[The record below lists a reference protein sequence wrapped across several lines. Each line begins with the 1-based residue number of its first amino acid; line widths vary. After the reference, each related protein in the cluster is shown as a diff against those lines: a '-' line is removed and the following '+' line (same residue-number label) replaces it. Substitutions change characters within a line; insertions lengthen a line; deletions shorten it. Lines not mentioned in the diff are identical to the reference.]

1 VIVLDTHV
9 LVWWV
14 NGGEEL
20 TASSKEAINQ
30 ELSSSAG
37 EILISSI
44 TAWEIALLVDKERL
58 SLTMHINDWFAVVGE
73 IEEVRFVPVDNDL
86 AIQSVTLPGEFHK
99 DPADRLITA
108 LARRHSVPLITADTK
123 IRNYRHVKTIW

>member
-1 VIVLDTHV
+1 MIVLDTHV

-14 NGGEEL
+14 NGGREL
-20 TASSKEAINQ
+20 TTPAKQAIKQ
-30 ELSSSAG
+30 ELSDTG

-58 SLTMHINDWFAVVGE
+58 SLTMNIDDWFVVVGK
-73 IEEVRFVPVDNDL
+73 IEGVHFVPLDNDL

-99 DPADRLITA
+99 DPADRMITA
-108 LARRHSVPLITADTK
+108 LARRHSIPLITADTK
-123 IRNYRHVKTIW
+123 IRGYRHVKTIW

>member
-1 VIVLDTHV
+1 MIVLDTHV

-14 NGGEEL
+14 NGGKEL
-20 TASSKEAINQ
+20 TTSAKQAIKH
-30 ELSSSAG
+30 ELSDTG

-58 SLTMHINDWFAVVGE
+58 SLTMNIDDWFAVVGR
-73 IEEVRFVPVDNDL
+73 IEGVRFVPLDNEL

-99 DPADRLITA
+99 DPADRMITA
-108 LARRHSVPLITADTK
+108 LARRHSIPLVTADTM
-123 IRNYRHVKTIW
+123 IRGYRHVKTIW

>member
-1 VIVLDTHV
+1 MIVLDTHV

-14 NGGEEL
+14 DGGNEL
-20 TASSKEAINQ
+20 TVHAKEAIKQ
-30 ELSSSAG
+30 EVSSAS

-44 TAWEIALLVDKERL
+44 TAWEVAMLVDKGRL
-58 SLTMHINDWFAVVGE
+58 SLTMNIDDWFAVVGE
-73 IEEVRFVPVDNDL
+73 IEGVRFVPLDNEL

-99 DPADRLITA
+99 DPADRMITA
-108 LARRHSVPLITADTK
+108 LARRHSAPLVTADTK